1 MKRKGQ
7 NKKEL
12 IKNTSLF
19 SACNTKE
26 VSAIASLA
34 DEVDVPAG
42 YELAHEGR
50 IGREFFVIADGEAKV
65 SRGGRKVVTLGP
77 GSFFGEMAL
86 LDQGPRTATVTAQTP
101 MRLFVL
107 DSRSFSSLIEAAP
120 PVARKMLRAL
130 AQRLRTAEKAPTY

>member
-7 NKKEL
+7 SKKQL

-19 SACNTKE
+19 SACNDKE
-26 VSAIASLA
+26 VGAIASLA
-34 DEVDVPAG
+34 DEVDVPQG
-42 YELAHEGR
+42 FELAREGR

-65 SRGGRKVVTLGP
+65 SKGGRKVVMLGP

-107 DSRSFSSLIEAAP
+107 DSRSFAALIEQAP
-120 PVARKMLRAL
+120 PVARKILRTL
-130 AQRLRTAEKAPTY
+130 AQRLRTAEKAPTF